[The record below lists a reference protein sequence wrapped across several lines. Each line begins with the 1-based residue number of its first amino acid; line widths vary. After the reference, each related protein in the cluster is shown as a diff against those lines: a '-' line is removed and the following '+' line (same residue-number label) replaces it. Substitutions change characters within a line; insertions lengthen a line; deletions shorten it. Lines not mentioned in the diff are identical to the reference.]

1 MKQFIFIVGIAILTL
16 GATACKTQNKVSESI
31 NNNSTTTTTTGEL
44 TEKYWKLIELFGN
57 PVTAEDSNNKDAH
70 LTFKA
75 EGNQF
80 NANAGCNT
88 IIGTFETK
96 GLDRIT
102 ISPSVS
108 TMMMCLNMD
117 VETKLLEVLNMTD
130 SYVVRN
136 DTLSLNRARMA
147 PLARFVAVYM
157 Q

>member
-1 MKQFIFIVGIAILTL
+1 MKQFIFTVSIAILTL
-16 GATACKTQNKVSESI
+16 GATACKTQPKVSESI
-31 NNNSTTTTTTGEL
+31 NTNSTTTGEL

-157 Q
+157 D